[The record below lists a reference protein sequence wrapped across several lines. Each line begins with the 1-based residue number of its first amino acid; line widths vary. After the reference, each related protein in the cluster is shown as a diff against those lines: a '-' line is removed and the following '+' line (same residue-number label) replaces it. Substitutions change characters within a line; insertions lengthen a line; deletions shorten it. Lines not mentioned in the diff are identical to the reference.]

1 MASDRSNNG
10 VAGGT
15 TLAKP
20 IPEFKPWRELG
31 WMFNKEGDAVVI
43 DRQASDVPTQEGGDR
58 VVEITHVDDN
68 CAESATIELDD
79 LTVRLHY
86 SGAAEKL
93 EEASSEVRPT
103 HQFELSRQ
111 ELARDYRRL
120 GIH

>member
-1 MASDRSNNG
+1 MASDRSNKG
-10 VAGGT
+10 VA

-43 DRQASDVPTQEGGDR
+43 DRPASDFPTQEGGDR
-58 VVEITHVDDN
+58 VVKVTRVDDK

-79 LTVRLHY
+79 VTVRILY
-86 SGAAEKL
+86 SGTADKL
-93 EEASSEVRPT
+93 EEAPSEARPS

-120 GIH
+120 RIH